1 MHKSCRTAYNN
12 YVAFLVEDDH
22 ITKKLWTFIKSQRK
36 DNCSMPPLQH
46 EGNIHTNHME
56 KTEILNNYFASVF
69 SVNPSSPLP
78 TLKESSIPD
87 ITPISIDPHGVKCLL
102 DGLDIHKSAGPDNI
116 PTRLLKELSTE
127 LAPILTV
134 MFQAS
139 LHQCCVPREWK
150 FARVVPIYK
159 KGDHSIPNNYCPIS
173 LTSICSKLLEHI
185 IYSHIFSHLD
195 IHNILCNEQH
205 GFRQRRSCETQLLST
220 IHDFA
225 KNLDE
230 GLQTDVI
237 FLDFSKAFDKVDH
250 TYLIHKLNFYGIRGE
265 LLSWL
270 EDFLSDRYQSV
281 IIEGFQS
288 STTKVTLGV
297 PQGSVLAPLLFLC
310 FINDLPVNIKNKINL
325 YADDVLLYSTINS
338 LDDCYQLQA
347 DLNTLEQWAN
357 RWRMVFNPSKCE
369 YLIITNK
376 LHSIST
382 QYHIQKHTIKEV
394 THAKY
399 LGVIID
405 QHLTWNEHTNY
416 ATSKANEV
424 KCFLQHNLKSCPTT
438 VKTTCYNSLIRSILD
453 YASIIW
459 SPYTQK
465 NIQSVESAQRRA
477 ARFVT
482 NNYSPYT
489 SVTNMLTDLGWK
501 PLSYRRN
508 ELRLLMFYK
517 IVHHLV
523 DINVDTLLTPLP
535 PMHTTRGHDE
545 RFLQLSTRINTYLHS
560 FFPSA
565 IKLWN
570 QLPSEV
576 IHLTNYTDFKD
587 KIAGLYLSV

>member
-1 MHKSCRTAYNN
+1 MIN
-12 YVAFLVEDDH
+12 
-22 ITKKLWTFIKSQRK
+22 
-36 DNCSMPPLQH
+36 
-46 EGNIHTNHME
+46 
-56 KTEILNNYFASVF
+56 
-69 SVNPSSPLP
+69 
-78 TLKESSIPD
+78 
-87 ITPISIDPHGVKCLL
+87 
-102 DGLDIHKSAGPDNI
+102 
-116 PTRLLKELSTE
+116 
-127 LAPILTV
+127 
-134 MFQAS
+134 
-139 LHQCCVPREWK
+139 
-150 FARVVPIYK
+150 
-159 KGDHSIPNNYCPIS
+159 
-173 LTSICSKLLEHI
+173 
-185 IYSHIFSHLD
+185 
-195 IHNILCNEQH
+195 
-205 GFRQRRSCETQLLST
+205 
-220 IHDFA
+220 
-225 KNLDE
+225 
-230 GLQTDVI
+230 
-237 FLDFSKAFDKVDH
+237 
-250 TYLIHKLNFYGIRGE
+250 KLNFYGIRGE

-288 STTKVTLGV
+288 STTKVTSGV

-310 FINDLPVNIKNKINL
+310 FINDLPENIKNKIKL

-338 LDDCYQLQA
+338 LDDCHQLQA

-357 RWRMVFNPSKCE
+357 RWRIVFNPSKCE
-369 YLIITNK
+369 YLKITNK

-416 ATSKANEV
+416 VTSKANKV
-424 KCFLQHNLKSCPTT
+424 KCFLQRNLKSCPTT

-465 NIQSVESAQRRA
+465 NIQSVESVQRRA

-489 SVTNMLTDLGWK
+489 SVTNMLKDLGWK
-501 PLSYRRN
+501 PLSDRRN

-517 IVHHLV
+517 ILHHLV

-535 PMHTTRGHDE
+535 PIHTTRGHDE

>member
-1 MHKSCRTAYNN
+1 M
-12 YVAFLVEDDH
+12 
-22 ITKKLWTFIKSQRK
+22 
-36 DNCSMPPLQH
+36 
-46 EGNIHTNHME
+46 
-56 KTEILNNYFASVF
+56 
-69 SVNPSSPLP
+69 
-78 TLKESSIPD
+78 
-87 ITPISIDPHGVKCLL
+87 KCLL

-116 PTRLLKELSTE
+116 RTRLLKELSTE

-150 FARVVPIYK
+150 FARVVLIYK
-159 KGDHSIPNNYCPIS
+159 KSNHSIPNNYRPIS
-173 LTSICSKLLEHI
+173 LTSICSKLFEHI
-185 IYSHIFSHLD
+185 IYPYIFSHLD
-195 IHNILCNEQH
+195 LHNILCNEQH
-205 GFRQRRSCETQLLST
+205 GFRQRRSCKTQLLST

-230 GLQTDVI
+230 GLQTDV
-237 FLDFSKAFDKVDH
+237 
-250 TYLIHKLNFYGIRGE
+250 
-265 LLSWL
+265 SWL

-288 STTKVTLGV
+288 STTKVTSGV
-297 PQGSVLAPLLFLC
+297 VQGSVLAPLLFLC
-310 FINDLPVNIKNKINL
+310 LINDLPENIKNKIKL

-338 LDDCYQLQA
+338 LDDCHQLQA

-369 YLIITNK
+369 YLKITNK

-394 THAKY
+394 PHAKY

-416 ATSKANEV
+416 VTSKANKV
-424 KCFLQHNLKSCPTT
+424 KCFLQRNLKSCPTT

-465 NIQSVESAQRRA
+465 NIQSVESVQRMA

-517 IVHHLV
+517 TVHHLV
-523 DINVDTLLTPLP
+523 DINVDTLYSL
-535 PMHTTRGHDE
+535 R
-545 RFLQLSTRINTYLHS
+545 Y
-560 FFPSA
+560 
-565 IKLWN
+565 
-570 QLPSEV
+570 
-576 IHLTNYTDFKD
+576 Y
-587 KIAGLYLSV
+587 